1 MADWKNVKK
10 EYNEQIQF
18 WIKVPKNA
26 DDYTEENIKNKFDG
40 VTTFDFLFK
49 QFNREQI
56 IDIVVSDG
64 ETPKE
69 TVKKHFDKFINN
81 IIDWKNV
88 TVQDI
93 LKNENTENLN
103 FDREALDEFF
113 AVNFWVIQFFIHQVN
128 NTVLERKKQIDDQK
142 KT

>member
-10 EYNEQIQF
+10 EYNEQKQF

-26 DDYTEENIKNKFDG
+26 EEYNEENLNNKFKEIDC
-40 VTTFDFLFK
+40 FEFLFK
-49 QFNREQI
+49 QFNREQM
-56 IDIVVSDG
+56 IDLVVTEG

-69 TVKKHFDKFINN
+69 TVKKNFDKFIDN
-81 IIDWKNV
+81 IVDWKNI
-88 TVQDI
+88 TVDDI
-93 LKNENTENLN
+93 LKNENKELLN

-128 NTVLERKKQIDDQK
+128 AVVLERKKQISDQK

>member
-10 EYNEQIQF
+10 EYNEQTQF

-26 DDYTEENIKNKFDG
+26 ENYNEENLKEKFKD
-40 VTTFDFLFK
+40 VDCFEFLFK
-49 QFNREQI
+49 QFNREQM
-56 IDIVVSDG
+56 IDLVVTDG

-69 TVKKHFDKFINN
+69 TVKKNFDKFIDN
-81 IIDWKNV
+81 IVDWKNI
-88 TVQDI
+88 TVDDI
-93 LKNENTENLN
+93 LKNENKELLN

-113 AVNFWVIQFFIHQVN
+113 AVNFRVIQFFIHQVN
-128 NTVLERKKQIDDQK
+128 AVVLERKKQISDQK

>member
-10 EYNEQIQF
+10 EYNEQTQF

-26 DDYTEENIKNKFDG
+26 ENYNEENLKEKFKDIDC
-40 VTTFDFLFK
+40 FDFLFK
-49 QFNREQI
+49 QFNREQM
-56 IDIVVSDG
+56 IDLVVTEG

-69 TVKKHFDKFINN
+69 TVKKNFDKFIDN
-81 IIDWKNV
+81 IVDWKNI
-88 TVQDI
+88 TVDDI
-93 LKNENTENLN
+93 LKNDNKELLN

-128 NTVLERKKQIDDQK
+128 NVVLERKKQISDQK

>member
-10 EYNEQIQF
+10 EYNDQISF
-18 WIKVPKNA
+18 WVKVPKNV
-26 DDYTEENIKNKFDG
+26 DDYTEDNIKNKFEG
-40 VTTFDFLFK
+40 INSFEFLFK

-56 IDIVVSDG
+56 IDIAVSDG

-69 TVKKHFDKFINN
+69 TVKKHFDKFIIN

-93 LKNENTENLN
+93 LKNENTESLN
-103 FDREALDEFF
+103 FDSEALDEFF

-128 NTVLERKKQIDDQK
+128 QKVLERKKQVEDQK

>member
-10 EYNEQIQF
+10 EYNEQTQF

-26 DDYTEENIKNKFDG
+26 ENYNEENLKEKFKD
-40 VTTFDFLFK
+40 VDCFEFLFK
-49 QFNREQI
+49 QFNREQM
-56 IDIVVSDG
+56 IDLVVTDG

-69 TVKKHFDKFINN
+69 TVKKNFDKFIDN
-81 IIDWKNV
+81 IVDWKNV
-88 TVQDI
+88 TVDDI
-93 LKNENTENLN
+93 LKNDNKEFLN

-128 NTVLERKKQIDDQK
+128 NVVLERKKQISDQK